1 MKNRRKLILTLVI
14 LLIVGFASVS
24 TSLILNGVIG
34 ISSNQ
39 DDFNIIFT
47 SAKLNNRKRNDF
59 IDQETKQTI
68 NFETDKLTK
77 VDEEAILDYEV
88 TNTSRLY
95 DGEVE
100 INCIVP
106 DNEYVVVDY
115 QPRSM
120 IVEAGKKDTGRITA
134 KLIKAS
140 TEDDSISIKCTLNA
154 TAIERDELG
163 EEYVEPFSKSGTL
176 MAVDWDS
183 SEYFWGYKENIKD
196 IVFEDKLI
204 SHETREEL
212 IFDVSEA
219 QDGSVMAYLVS
230 NEDDSTMY
238 TLYIQ
243 GDTGVKANANSSYLF
258 CAFSNLTEIENIN
271 FLDTSNITNM

>member
-1 MKNRRKLILTLVI
+1 MASIRKLILTLVI
-14 LLIVGFASVS
+14 LLVVGFASVS

-34 ISSNQ
+34 VASNQ

-47 SAKLNNRKRNDF
+47 NAKLNSVKQNDF

-68 NFETDKLTK
+68 NFETDKLTTIE
-77 VDEEAILDYEV
+77 EEAVLDYEV

>member
-1 MKNRRKLILTLVI
+1 MRNRKKILMTLV
-14 LLIVGFASVS
+14 LLLAIGFATVS
-24 TSLILNGVIG
+24 STLLLNGVIG

-47 SAKLNNRKRNDF
+47 NAKLNSVKQNDF

-120 IVEAGKKDTGRITA
+120 IVED
-134 KLIKAS
+134 
-140 TEDDSISIKCTLNA
+140 
-154 TAIERDELG
+154 
-163 EEYVEPFSKSGTL
+163 
-176 MAVDWDS
+176 
-183 SEYFWGYKENIKD
+183 
-196 IVFEDKLI
+196 
-204 SHETREEL
+204 
-212 IFDVSEA
+212 
-219 QDGSVMAYLVS
+219 
-230 NEDDSTMY
+230 
-238 TLYIQ
+238 
-243 GDTGVKANANSSYLF
+243 SSYLLSEF
-258 CAFSNLTEIENIN
+258 INLLEIENLN
-271 FLDTSNITNM
+271 YLDTSKVTDMSNMFAGCSTLTSLDISNFDISKVAMIQDMLLNISSNTIVKVKDIDMQNWVLTSDNGRPSSWSTENVLIAT